1 MTDILKK
8 TLAPITDEAW
18 NEIETQAGRT
28 LKGNLSA
35 RSLVDFS
42 GPHGWQ
48 MAAVN
53 LGTLHVG
60 NSEPVKG
67 VTWGKRETQNLIE
80 VRANFTLKL
89 WDLDNVSRGAKNPNL
104 DPMISAARKAAIFEE
119 TALYLGFAD
128 GGIRGMTEA
137 STHKP
142 VPLAADAKTFAG
154 SVEQAILALQK
165 SGIGGPYALV
175 LGTAPYALL
184 KVGDPQA
191 YPLRKQ
197 VEALATGGVHWSP
210 ALHGGVVLSRR
221 GGDFEM
227 TVGQDMAIGYKNHD
241 KESVELFFTESF
253 TFTVLEPAAVCELK
267 VKG

>member
-1 MTDILKK
+1 
-8 TLAPITDEAW
+8 
-18 NEIETQAGRT
+18 
-28 LKGNLSA
+28 
-35 RSLVDFS
+35 
-42 GPHGWQ
+42 
-48 MAAVN
+48 
-53 LGTLHVG
+53 
-60 NSEPVKG
+60 
-67 VTWGKRETQNLIE
+67 
-80 VRANFTLKL
+80 
-89 WDLDNVSRGAKNPNL
+89 
-104 DPMISAARKAAIFEE
+104 MISAARKAAIFEE

-142 VPLAADAKTFAG
+142 VPLAAEAKAFAG

-210 ALHGGVVLSRR
+210 ALHGGMVLSRR